1 MSNYSIPFLRTNIN
15 SISTTSLPYVTNPV
29 RIRPFPITS
38 SNTVPITITLNHSS
52 RTFNSN
58 TNLYTDSYV
67 TNQSGNISFS
77 NFNIPNITSY
87 SKTPTIF
94 NASSSLPTGLSTFYS
109 NLSNTGFTY
118 NLTGVFNSISLGQYP
133 AQTITLNGSITYS
146 AST

>member
-1 MSNYSIPFLRTNIN
+1 MSNYSIPFVRTNI
-15 SISTTSLPYVTNPV
+15 SSTSTTSLPYVTNPV
-29 RIRPFPITS
+29 KIRPIPITS

-52 RTFNSN
+52 RT
-58 TNLYTDSYV
+58 TTGPPYTDSYV

-94 NASSSLPTGLSTFYS
+94 NASSSLPTGLTAFYS

-118 NLTGVFNSISLGQYP
+118 NLTGVFNSTSLGQYP
-133 AQTITLNGSITYS
+133 AQTITLNGSITYF